1 MNYKRQ
7 FIENTMVFITVVTKN
22 RQNIL
27 IDNISFLREAFKQTK
42 EKYSFEI
49 IAIIVNYD
57 HFHMIIKP
65 SDITQYPQIVGNI
78 KKTFTQN
85 SKLGYSLNKNRESSV
100 WQRRYWEHT
109 IIDEDDLN
117 KHIDYIH
124 YNSVKHYGISPKDW
138 EYSSFRKFVDNGY
151 YELNWSNFEDKYNIK
166 NLNLE

>member
-65 SDITQYPQIVGNI
+65 RDIAQYPQIVGNI

-85 SKLGYSLNKNRESSV
+85 SKLRYSINKNRESSV

-109 IIDEDDLN
+109 IIDEVCRL
-117 KHIDYIH
+117 
-124 YNSVKHYGISPKDW
+124 G
-138 EYSSFRKFVDNGY
+138 
-151 YELNWSNFEDKYNIK
+151 
-166 NLNLE
+166 